1 MTDGSV
7 VSRPLP
13 VWPLLPLGDR
23 DRLDA
28 FLARL
33 ARMTP
38 EERIRASRYSF
49 KAWERQ
55 VWAGHYPDEVPLVNG
70 EVEWITLRLADLD

>member
-1 MTDGSV
+1 MGGSV
-7 VSRPLP
+7 VSRPSSA
-13 VWPLLPLGDR
+13 WPLLPLGDR
-23 DRLDA
+23 ERLDA

-38 EERIRASRYSF
+38 ETRIRASRHKF

-70 EVEWITLRLADLD
+70 EVEWLALRCVDLE

>member
-1 MTDGSV
+1 MGGGFV
-7 VSRPLP
+7 PRPSSA
-13 VWPLLPLGDR
+13 WPLLPLSDR

-33 ARMTP
+33 DGMTS

-49 KAWERQ
+49 NRWERQ
-55 VWAGHYPDEVPLVNG
+55 IWAQHYPEEVPLVNG
-70 EVEWITLRLADLD
+70 EVEWITMRQVDLD

>member
-1 MTDGSV
+1 MGGSV
-7 VSRPLP
+7 VSRPSSD
-13 VWPLLPLGDR
+13 WPLLPHGDR
-23 DRLDA
+23 ARLAA

-38 EERIRASRYSF
+38 EARIRASRYRF

-55 VWAGHYPDEVPLVNG
+55 VWAGHYPDEVPLING
-70 EVEWITLRLADLD
+70 EVEWIALRLADRD